1 MFRNMPW
8 SSGDGEKKDQDKE
21 EESLM
26 SVLDDHDR
34 EEFTLL
40 IASIMVVMRKTIESN
55 FDATVRLPLGAI
67 AEARAYL
74 MCSGNP

>member
-1 MFRNMPW
+1 MFKNMPW
-8 SSGDGEKKDQDKE
+8 SSGDGEKKDQDK

-40 IASIMVVMRKTIESN
+40 IASITAVMRKTIESN
-55 FDATVRLPLGAI
+55 FDATVRLPLGAT
-67 AEARAYL
+67 AEARADL